1 MVLEKLVHAAPTK
14 RVIAMAVGG
23 YLTTGAAILY
33 LSQINSSMPDTMRAE
48 WHAATEDYRRYQN
61 MDRVRSS

>member
-23 YLTTGAAILY
+23 YITTGATIFY
-33 LSQINSSMPDTMRAE
+33 LSQINSSVPDTMRAE